1 MLDVR
6 LRLLFETIK
15 RLIRRNA
22 TNNIENILKKIH
34 PADIAHLIISLNP
47 NDSKFVF
54 GLLEDT
60 NTIAEVLSNLE
71 PSDSAALLEEFDSV
85 KISAIINKMQS
96 DDAAEMVSMFP
107 EEKAQKVLELMEKEE
122 SEDVE
127 ELLTYEE
134 NTAGRIMTQKYLALD
149 EATLVGDA
157 IEALRGSEEAEMVF
171 YIYVVDERNHLV
183 GVVSLRRLLVVSQNT
198 PLKDFMTTDV
208 VSVPTDLDQEEVAMM
223 VAKYDLLAIP
233 VVDDKNKM
241 MGIITVDDVID
252 VIREEATEDIY
263 KMAGTSEEEL
273 LEHSAFKIA
282 SIRLPWLIFTLIGE
296 LVCGYILKV
305 NHQLLQNTIAI
316 TFFIPLVMALGGNVG
331 NQSQTIVV
339 RGLATERIDMMR
351 IWGVIARQIRVGLIM
366 GLIAGVVVS
375 FGTII
380 LHINQTLSIIV
391 GIAIFVS
398 ITFST
403 AVGAFMPFLFKK
415 LNVDPAVA
423 AGPFITNFNDIMGIL
438 FYLGLAVYL
447 MEYLA

>member
-1 MLDVR
+1 MLDER

-22 TNNIENILKKIH
+22 VNNIKNILKKIH
-34 PADIAHLIISLNP
+34 PADIARLIHTLNP
-47 NDSKFVF
+47 HDSKFVF
-54 GLLEDT
+54 NLIGNT
-60 NTIAEVLSNLE
+60 QTIAEVLSNLE
-71 PSDSAALLEEFDSV
+71 PSTGAAFLENFNSG
-85 KISAIINKMQS
+85 KISMILNEMGS
-96 DDAAEMVSMFP
+96 DDAAEMILMFP
-107 EEKAQKVLELMEKEE
+107 EEKAQEVLELMKKEE

-134 NTAGRIMTQKYLALD
+134 NTAGRIMTQSYLALN
-149 EATLVGDA
+149 EETLAGKA
-157 IEALRGSEEAEMVF
+157 IEALRESEEAEMVF

-183 GVVSLRRLLVVSQNT
+183 GVVSLRRLLVVSPHT
-198 PLKDFMTTDV
+198 PLKEFMATEV
-208 VSVPTDLDQEEVAMM
+208 VSVRTDLDQEGAAQLVAR
-223 VAKYDLLAIP
+223 YDLLAIP

-263 KMAGTSEEEL
+263 KMAGTSGEEL

-296 LVCGYILKV
+296 LVCGYILKL
-305 NHQLLQNTIAI
+305 NHQLLQRTIAI

-339 RGLATERIDMMR
+339 RGLATERIDMMG
-351 IWGVIARQIRVGLIM
+351 IWGVITRQIRVGLIM
-366 GLIAGVVVS
+366 GIISGVVVCLGS
-375 FGTII
+375 LI
-380 LHINQTLSIIV
+380 LHIDQTLSAIV
-391 GIAIFVS
+391 GVAIFFS

-403 AVGAFMPFLFKK
+403 AVGALMPFVFKK
-415 LNVDPAVA
+415 VNIDPAVA

-438 FYLGLAVYL
+438 FYLGLAVTL

>member
-1 MLDVR
+1 MLDER

-22 TNNIENILKKIH
+22 VNNIENILKKIH
-34 PADIAHLIISLNP
+34 PADIAHLIKSLNP
-47 NDSKFVF
+47 HDSKFVF
-54 GLLEDT
+54 NLLKST
-60 NTIAEVLSNLE
+60 NIIAEVLSNLE
-71 PSDSAALLEEFDSV
+71 PSAGAVFLEDFDSE
-85 KISAIINKMQS
+85 KISAILNEMQS

-107 EEKAQKVLELMEKEE
+107 EEKARKVLELMEKEE

-134 NTAGRIMTQKYLALD
+134 NTAGRIMTQRYLALD
-149 EATLVGDA
+149 EGTLVGKA
-157 IEALRGSEEAEMVF
+157 IEALRKSEEAEMVF

-183 GVVSLRRLLVVSQNT
+183 GVVSLRRLLVVSPDT
-198 PLKDFMTTDV
+198 PLKDFMTGDV
-208 VSVPTDLDQEEVAMM
+208 VGVRTDLDQEEAAKL

-263 KMAGTSEEEL
+263 KMAGTSGEEL

-282 SIRLPWLIFTLIGE
+282 SIRLPWLIFTLVGE
-296 LVCGYILKV
+296 LICGYILKI
-305 NHQLLQNTIAI
+305 NHQLIQNTIAI
-316 TFFIPLVMALGGNVG
+316 TLFIPLVMALGGNVG

-339 RGLATERIDMMR
+339 RGLATERIDMMG

-366 GLIAGVVVS
+366 GVIAGIVVA
-375 FGTII
+375 FGTLIFDI
-380 LHINQTLSIIV
+380 DQMLSGIV

-403 AVGAFMPFLFKK
+403 AVGAFMPFFFKK

-438 FYLGLAVYL
+438 FYLGLAVTL

>member
-1 MLDVR
+1 MLDER

-22 TNNIENILKKIH
+22 TNNIENILKKVH
-34 PADIAHLIISLNP
+34 PADIAHLIKSLNP
-47 NDSKFVF
+47 HDSKFVF
-54 GLLEDT
+54 NLLESSQ
-60 NTIAEVLSNLE
+60 TIAEVLSNVE
-71 PSDSAALLEEFDSV
+71 PSDSANLLENYNSQ
-85 KISAIINKMQS
+85 KISAILNDMPS
-96 DDAAEMVSMFP
+96 DDAAEIMPMFS
-107 EEKAQKVLELMEKEE
+107 EKKAQEVLELMEKEE

-134 NTAGRIMTQKYLALD
+134 NTAGRIMTQNFLALD
-149 EATLVGDA
+149 EDTLAGDA
-157 IEALRGSEEAEMVF
+157 IKALRGSEEVEMVF

-183 GVVSLRRLLVVSQNT
+183 GVVSLRRLIVVSPTT
-198 PLKDFMTTDV
+198 PLKEFMTADV
-208 VSVPTDLDQEEVAMM
+208 VGVPTELDQEEVAKM

-273 LEHSAFKIA
+273 LEHSAIRIA

-296 LVCGYILKV
+296 LICGYILKV
-305 NHQLLQNTIAI
+305 NHQILQNTIAI

-351 IWGVIARQIRVGLIM
+351 IWEVIARQIRVGLIM
-366 GLIAGVVVS
+366 GLIAGVVVF

-380 LHINQTLSIIV
+380 LHVNQTLSMIV
-391 GIAIFVS
+391 GISIFVS

-438 FYLGLAVYL
+438 FYLGLAVSL